1 MLFRSESGVGFLLTN
16 SKGVV
21 IEYALRFNFK
31 IFNNQAEYEALLAS
45 LRVVKELG
53 IDSLRV
59 FSDSQLI
66 VGQVKGKFEERDPT
80 MVKYF

>member
-1 MLFRSESGVGFLLTN
+1 MILMAKRLDFEVT
-16 SKGVV
+16 
-21 IEYALRFNFK
+21 
-31 IFNNQAEYEALLAS
+31 NNQAEYEALITG

-66 VGQVKGKFEERDPT
+66 VGQVRGEFKVRDPT
-80 MVKYF
+80 MAKYF